1 MPTEFSI
8 GLQIYIYILV
18 FLFGAC
24 LASFMTC
31 AADRYVLKQSV
42 LKGRSYCPSC
52 GHKLGILDLFPIFSF
67 IFLRGKCRYCGAKI
81 PARCLICELLGGA
94 GYVLILLKFGFSFEA
109 LELALL
115 SPALLCIALID
126 IDSMEIPNGLVIYCV
141 LLFAAFIASY
151 PNPLKRFLEGLT
163 GGAAFGIGTL
173 LIALIMD
180 KVLKR
185 ESMGGGD
192 IKLLG
197 AVGLFAGLWRGLFML
212 ILACIIGLACALIF
226 KKTSNG
232 QFPFGPA
239 ICIATY
245 VALLVGRD
253 VVDLYL
259 SLFV

>member
-24 LASFMTC
+24 LASFITC

-42 LKGRSYCPSC
+42 LKGRSYCPAC

-94 GYVLILLKFGFSFEA
+94 VYVLILLKFGFSFQS

-115 SPALLCIALID
+115 VPALLGISLID
-126 IDSMEIPNGLVIYCV
+126 YDSFEIPNGLVIYCAV
-141 LLFAAFIASY
+141 LFAAFVASY
-151 PNPLKRFLEGLT
+151 ADPLKRLIYGLI
-163 GGAAFGIGTL
+163 GGAAFGVGTL
-173 LIALIMD
+173 IIALIMD

-185 ESMGGGD
+185 DSLGGGD

-197 AVGLFAGLWRGLFML
+197 AVGLFTGPWRGLFML
-212 ILACIIGLACALIF
+212 ILACIIGLVFGLIT
-226 KKTSNG
+226 KKKSNG

-245 VALLVGRD
+245 IALLVGQD
-253 VVDLYL
+253 VIDLYL